1 MLISIALSALC
12 SMLEATL
19 LSTPLSFITGLEEQ
33 GVKGAARLK
42 KLKQNTDRPISAI
55 LCLNTIANTVGASIV
70 GSLVYE
76 VYGDALVGAFSTV
89 FTLMILF
96 FSEIIPK
103 TIGTSYWRSLALP
116 ASSIISGMIFITYPL
131 VWILEK
137 FTKLISSRS
146 EQVSVSREDI
156 SAMVSVAT
164 EEEEIEKEEK
174 KMIQN
179 ILKLD
184 EVTAHEI
191 MTPSVVVEMVPGNM
205 TIREFYESENTHSRI
220 LIYDEENDE
229 YVTGYVLRQEVLE
242 KMAEDK
248 FDVTLDDIIRPI
260 MTFREEDSV
269 SDIWETLLEKKEL
282 LFSMGVD
289 KVEVLDFTRDFSTMT
304 TKEYLLMLIEKYG
317 AKTILIGYDNRMGC
331 DAKCA
336 DEVAAVAEGLGLEVV
351 RSVMIPSAG
360 GIAVS
365 STKIR
370 QRIEE
375 GDMDAAASM
384 LGYDYSLHGVVVAG
398 NRLGSTIGF
407 PTANM
412 QLYEQLKLIPGNG
425 VYFVKVQTLGRCFH
439 GMCNVG
445 FRPTV
450 GSGGSRT
457 METHIFDFEEDIY
470 GLDIEVT
477 FLRKIRDEIRF
488 DSLEEL
494 ALQLEKD
501 RGSCM
506 DLI

>member
-1 MLISIALSALC
+1 MIMEEQLIYIIMLVSIALSALC
-12 SMLEATL
+12 STLEATL

-103 TIGTSYWRSLALP
+103 TIGTSYWRKLAIP
-116 ASSIISGMIFITYPL
+116 ASSIISGMIFISYPL

-205 TIREFYESENTHSRI
+205 TIREFYDSENTHSRI

-248 FDVTLDDIIRPI
+248 FNVALDEIIRPI
-260 MTFREEDSV
+260 MTFKEEDSV
-269 SDIWETLLEKKEL
+269 SDIWEKLIEKKEHISAIL
-282 LFSMGVD
+282 DEYGSLRGIVTMEDVIETMLGHEIVD
-289 KVEVLDFTRDFSTMT
+289 EKDEVVDMQEYAKEQWEKAQKDIEKVED
-304 TKEYLLMLIEKYG
+304 
-317 AKTILIGYDNRMGC
+317 
-331 DAKCA
+331 
-336 DEVAAVAEGLGLEVV
+336 
-351 RSVMIPSAG
+351 
-360 GIAVS
+360 
-365 STKIR
+365 
-370 QRIEE
+370 
-375 GDMDAAASM
+375 
-384 LGYDYSLHGVVVAG
+384 
-398 NRLGSTIGF
+398 
-407 PTANM
+407 
-412 QLYEQLKLIPGNG
+412 
-425 VYFVKVQTLGRCFH
+425 
-439 GMCNVG
+439 
-445 FRPTV
+445 
-450 GSGGSRT
+450 
-457 METHIFDFEEDIY
+457 
-470 GLDIEVT
+470 
-477 FLRKIRDEIRF
+477 
-488 DSLEEL
+488 
-494 ALQLEKD
+494 
-501 RGSCM
+501 
-506 DLI
+506 